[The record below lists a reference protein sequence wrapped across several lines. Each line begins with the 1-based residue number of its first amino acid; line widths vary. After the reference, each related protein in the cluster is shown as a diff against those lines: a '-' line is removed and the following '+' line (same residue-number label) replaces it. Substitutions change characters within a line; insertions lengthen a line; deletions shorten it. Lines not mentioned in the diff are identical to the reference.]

1 MKKVLIIAYFWP
13 YRGGSGR
20 VIGLAKYLQEF
31 GWQPVILTAP
41 LDEKPD
47 PQFRVIEVPYHDTL
61 SNLLG
66 FSKRLFWKILFGIN
80 PNEHIGG
87 QIEKRF
93 DTTSKKSFWAHMYD
107 LHRALYNFYGAI
119 VNYPDSE
126 KCWKPFAVK
135 AGSELLQSEDID
147 AMISIWPVT
156 SHLIAK
162 ELKIKYKIPW
172 IADYPDLW
180 SQNHNYAYGPLR
192 KQIDRRLELKTLLS
206 ADALT
211 TVSQPWAENL
221 RALHKQESVYAIT
234 HGFDPDTLNTPRTD
248 LTAKFTITYTGAI
261 YRGKQEP
268 SRLFAALNDL
278 ISNGTMDPDDVAV
291 RFYGYVEEWL
301 AREIEEY
308 GLSCIVGLHGRVPLQ
323 NAFDKQRESQLL
335 LLLNWNDPG
344 EKGVCPLKIYAY
356 LAAQRPILATGGFG
370 DDVVKKILDE
380 TGAGMYA
387 PTVENIKSI
396 LRELYME
403 YKQKGK
409 ISYNGDIEKIN
420 KYSHREMARKFAE
433 VLDRLER

>member
-1 MKKVLIIAYFWP
+1 MRKVLIIGYFWP
-13 YRGGSGR
+13 YLNGSGR
-20 VIGLAKYLQEF
+20 VIGLAKHLPEF

-41 LDEKPD
+41 LQGNPD
-47 PQFRVIEVPYHDTL
+47 PQFRVIETSYHGVLD
-61 SNLLG
+61 
-66 FSKRLFWKILFGIN
+66 FWMKLFGFN
-80 PNEHIGG
+80 PNKTVGE
-87 QIEKRF
+87 QVKNRFNVTSEK
-93 DTTSKKSFWAHMYD
+93 SKSF
-107 LHRALYNFYGAI
+107 LNFFYTIGRAI

-126 KCWKPFAVK
+126 KCWKPFAIK
-135 AGSELLQSEDID
+135 ASSELLQNEDID

-221 RALHKQESVYAIT
+221 RALHKRESVYAIT
-234 HGFDPDTLNTPRTD
+234 HGFDPDTLNTPLTD

-278 ISNGTMDPDDVAV
+278 ISNGTMDPDDVEV

-308 GLSCIVGLHGRVPLQ
+308 GLSSIVGLHGRVPLQ
-323 NAFDKQRESQLL
+323 IAFDKQRESQLL
-335 LLLNWNDPG
+335 LLLNWNDYRI
-344 EKGVCPLKIYAY
+344 KGWHSLKIYAY

-396 LRELYME
+396 LRELYLE
-403 YKQKGK
+403 YKQKGE
-409 ISYNGDIEKIN
+409 ISYNGNIEKIN